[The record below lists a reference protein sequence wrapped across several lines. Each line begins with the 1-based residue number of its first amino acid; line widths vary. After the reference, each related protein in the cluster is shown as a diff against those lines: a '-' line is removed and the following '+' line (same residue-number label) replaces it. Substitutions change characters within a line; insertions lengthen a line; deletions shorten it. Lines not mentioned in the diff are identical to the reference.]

1 MNKFNSGL
9 VKGLREQEA
18 KERAKT
24 NKRKFKKAVVK
35 GTVSPISFFVR
46 KTATIILL
54 ILATIG
60 LLALIYPNTREAM
73 FDIVRDQWEQI
84 KTLLNL

>member
-9 VKGLREQEA
+9 VKELREKEA
-18 KERAKT
+18 KERAET
-24 NKRKFKKAVVK
+24 NKTKIKKAVVK
-35 GTVSPISFFVR
+35 GTVLPISSFVR

-73 FDIVRDQWEQI
+73 IDIIRDQWEQI